1 MAVPPEQLQR
11 GSVCLAR
18 DHAGSDRSSELVVLL
33 QDVRRHGRDS
43 VMVARLHSVTE
54 QTRSRT
60 GFYDRLAVGRHP
72 AALLI
77 PSQRVQGASSELYVS
92 LLTIAPVPTEDI
104 LDRRGALTEE
114 EMRQVSER
122 LVKTLELD
130 VSRIIR
136 PGAVGR
142 DSTRAQLP
150 WWSRRGDSGS
160 RPAVLESSQA
170 DVAEGPPQPP
180 RLFRMGGSGDA
191 QGRRPR
197 RP

>member
-33 QDVRRHGRDS
+33 TDARRQGRDS

-77 PSQRVQGASSELYVS
+77 PSQRVKGASGELYVS

-104 LDRRGALTEE
+104 LDRRGALTGE

-130 VSRIIR
+130 VSRLIR
-136 PGAVGR
+136 PGAAVGR
-142 DSTRAQLP
+142 EGTRAQLP

-160 RPAVLESSQA
+160 RPAALESRQT
-170 DVAEGPPQPP
+170 D
-180 RLFRMGGSGDA
+180 GGE
-191 QGRRPR
+191 P
-197 RP
+197 